1 MKNNDNPKDLSL
13 TDLFSEEKEI
23 YTKSEYLSLQKQY
36 DELFRKFSDTENR
49 LYALAAEN
57 RELCTVIRERGT
69 EELEDEI
76 AALNKEI
83 HELKNEKL
91 RAEKEI
97 IQLQRKVE
105 NLTEKNGDV
114 SH

>member
-1 MKNNDNPKDLSL
+1 MNKNGNPEDLSL
-13 TDLFSEEKEI
+13 TDFSREEKEI

>member
-1 MKNNDNPKDLSL
+1 MKKNDNSEDLSL
-13 TDLFSEEKEI
+13 TDYSREEKEI
-23 YTKSEYLSLQKQY
+23 YTKSEYLTLQKQY
-36 DELFRKFSDTENR
+36 DELFRKFNDTENR

-83 HELKNEKL
+83 HKLKNEKL

-97 IQLQRKVE
+97 IQLQMKVE

>member
-1 MKNNDNPKDLSL
+1 MKKNGNSENLSL
-13 TDLFSEEKEI
+13 TEFPCEEKDT
-23 YTKSEYLSLQKQY
+23 YTRAEYMYLKNQY
-36 DELFRKFSDTENR
+36 DDLFRKFRDTENQ